1 MTHLLLRSGVS
12 DDQALRLDKIE
23 TAGQHLLEI
32 LNAVLDLSKIEA
44 GKLSLERT
52 RVAVNGVVHNV
63 VSMLH
68 DRAVAKALVISEE
81 VQQGLARC
89 WVTRPACSRPCS
101 ILAAMRSSSPG
112 KGRVCFRTG

>member
-52 RVAVNGVVHNV
+52 RVAVNGVVPTW
-63 VSMLH
+63 
-68 DRAVAKALVISEE
+68 
-81 VQQGLARC
+81 C
-89 WVTRPACSRPCS
+89 PC
-101 ILAAMRSSSPG
+101 P
-112 KGRVCFRTG
+112 